1 MYFRYLESL
10 AIVVEFFS
18 AIYND
23 LIWCFRSGGQ
33 ILDSVVIERCPLRKL
48 NWSISNATG
57 ECVRFLLHQVF
68 FVPFELNS
76 PVQSRSVGCGSL
88 DPREYTVLS
97 LSVAWDVLCGRT
109 TPSLA
114 CADSRLIRCLIA
126 GMFATQ
132 ELVESPSRSV
142 RWPFGRTDTVR
153 LNLPGEPTCFVISS
167 G

>member
-1 MYFRYLESL
+1 MYFRYLKSL
-10 AIVVEFFS
+10 AIIVKFFQLFII
-18 AIYND
+18 IYF
-23 LIWCFRSGGQ
+23 WCFRSGGQ

-76 PVQSRSVGCGSL
+76 PVQSRCVGCGSL
-88 DPREYTVLS
+88 ALG
-97 LSVAWDVLCGRT
+97 SVAWDVLCSRT
-109 TPSLA
+109 TPRLA
-114 CADSRLIRCLIA
+114 CADPRLIRCLVA